1 MAFHSQAFLGFLVI
15 LSIYLAVHHAT
26 VEARNIP
33 ADAKLEPE
41 WFGHFDRSVLI
52 PGIGR
57 VMLPPKGSHF
67 NFNYNPITGSP
78 NGNDVSIPGVGGD
91 PAGGGSP
98 RNYVPGGDDTLL
110 PNPGVEVPNPSGG
123 TGSRVPTPSGH

>member
-1 MAFHSQAFLGFLVI
+1 MAFHSRAFLGFVVF

-33 ADAKLEPE
+33 ADAKLQPE

-67 NFNYNPITGSP
+67 NFNYDPITGAP
-78 NGNDVSIPGVGGD
+78 NGNGVSIPGVGGGD

-98 RNYVPGGDDTLL
+98 RSYVPGGDDTLL
-110 PNPGVEVPNPSGG
+110 PNPGVEVPNPNG
-123 TGSRVPTPSGH
+123 GSRVPTPSGN